1 MHPRRAQEGAFRAR
15 GSLTYTGPK
24 LVTTKS
30 RRLVSVQIEQSK
42 FSSEE
47 LAQLQKLIDDS
58 GSYRI
63 RIQVPPVRPGAP
75 AAAGARH
82 AGRPARFASLLHRR
96 HSRCALCAACWQS
109 DVNDPS
115 SEKVV
120 ASIPACLLAAS
131 NFHEIVRVH
140 VDQYGHIRGLWYQTM
155 ATVCP
160 EGKPSL
166 PAAPVQLVCPRTPL
180 LPFFLPHSPGGL
192 PAGGPLS
199 VWMSCAP

>member
-1 MHPRRAQEGAFRAR
+1 VEATASASRSHLCALARPLPQAHGMRDGLRASQAC
-15 GSLTYTGPK
+15 YT
-24 LVTTKS
+24 
-30 RRLVSVQIEQSK
+30 
-42 FSSEE
+42 
-47 LAQLQKLIDDS
+47 A
-58 GSYRI
+58 
-63 RIQVPPVRPGAP
+63 
-75 AAAGARH
+75 
-82 AGRPARFASLLHRR
+82 R